1 MANLLLY
8 LVKVTAGTTLLYLG
22 YLLLFREDTF
32 YLRNRILLI
41 SILILPTFFPFI
53 KIPIFRSNNV
63 FVDQVNTTANFDY
76 SGTSAVSAFPG
87 PSDSFDYIRIF
98 TVIYFV
104 VAALLLIRILISLI
118 STYRIIRQ
126 GTINMSHFPKVI
138 ISDKQLSPFSFFPYA
153 VIPSEDY
160 RSGNYKD
167 VLDHEFAHLRQG
179 HSFDLLLTELFI
191 SFQWFNPFVWLI
203 KRSVILNHEYLA
215 DQLSLINNKSAKEYQ
230 YRLLNFQK
238 GLKNISLAHNFNS
251 LIKNRIIMINKKP
264 TRRYATLKN
273 ILILPVVAIVV
284 YAFSTPE
291 YHSPVASSNDKS
303 LSIYQQTAIL
313 QKEVKGKDIK
323 ETGRNVAAEIN
334 STKNANEPGIQI
346 PVKRTGPDDYPT
358 FQGKTYVS
366 FNEWVV
372 KQIKYPAKAAA
383 RGSQGRIAANFTIEA
398 DGSISN
404 VFIMGNAD
412 PDLSEA
418 IISVIRSSPKWEK
431 AKNPKADGPFQT
443 MVSVKFELP
452 DKVSVDDAYIQV
464 EQMPQYPGGD
474 AELLKFISRNIKYP
488 GTARSN
494 KIQGRVII
502 RFIVNKEGNVEEPT
516 ILRGVDPLLDAEAI
530 RAVSMLKGFSPGIQ
544 GGKPVNVYFMVP
556 VTFSLATPQPLFS
569 QNSQDEILKFM
580 GKNTGYPQTAR
591 NASDTGSVYILVKM
605 GKDGIVKECKAYSE
619 KAEIKVPFL
628 PEIVIVG
635 YEPQSPGPGDIRPG
649 NAAENKHPDL
659 QTEGIRIAKKLGGL
673 DVSEWKEKDMEFGLT
688 LKFVLK

>member
-8 LVKVTAGTTLLYLG
+8 LVKVSAGTTLLYLC
-22 YLLLFREDTF
+22 YLLLFRKDTF

-41 SILILPTFFPFI
+41 LILVLPTFFPLI
-53 KIPIFRSNNV
+53 KIPVVRNNIV
-63 FVDQVNTTANFDY
+63 SQGLTNTVVNFVY
-76 SGTSAVSAFPG
+76 SGTSAVPTLPG
-87 PSDSFDYIRIF
+87 ASDSFDYIGIF

-104 VAALLLIRILISLI
+104 VAALLLIRILVSLI

-126 GTINMSHFPKVI
+126 GTINRSHFPKVI
-138 ISDKQLSPFSFFPYA
+138 ISEKQLSPFSFFPYA
-153 VIPSEDY
+153 VIPAEDY

-215 DQLSLINNKSAKEYQ
+215 DQLSLINNNSAKEYQ

-291 YHSPVASSNDKS
+291 YHSSIASSNDNS
-303 LSIYQQTAIL
+303 LIINQQAAIH
-313 QKEVKGKDIK
+313 QKEAKGKDIK
-323 ETGRNVAAEIN
+323 ETSRNGAAEIN
-334 STKNANEPGIQI
+334 STKNTNRPAIQI

-358 FQGKTYVS
+358 FQGKTYVL

-372 KQIKYPAKAAA
+372 KQIKYPAEAAA
-383 RGSQGRIAANFTIEA
+383 RGSKGRISANVTIEA

-404 VFIMGNAD
+404 VFIMGKAD

-418 IISVIRSSPKWEK
+418 IISAIRSSPRWEK

-488 GTARSN
+488 ETARSN

-530 RAVSMLKGFSPGIQ
+530 RAVSMLKGFSPGLQ

-569 QNSQDEILKFM
+569 QNSQTEILKFM
-580 GKNTGYPQTAR
+580 GMNTGYPQAAR
-591 NASDTGSVYILVKM
+591 SSADTGKIFIVVKM
-605 GKDGIVKECKAYSE
+605 GKSGIVKECKAYTE
-619 KAEIKVPFL
+619 KTEINIPFL
-628 PEIVIVG
+628 PEVVIVG
-635 YEPQSPGPGDIRPG
+635 FKPQGPGDIKTG
-649 NAAENKHPDL
+649 NAKGNGHPDL
-659 QTEGIRIAKKLGGL
+659 QTEGLRIANKLGSL
-673 DVSEWKEKDMEFGLT
+673 NIPEWKDKDMEFALT